1 LEFHLEDVIISLIN
15 IVVLFL
21 LLRLILWKHVIRFL
35 VERTNRVQKEKDD
48 IEKSRL
54 EAETLHTEYKEKLET
69 LEEQGQEII
78 RKSNEKAVNESDVM
92 LKETREKARQIITE
106 AEARIEEEK
115 DIALEEIQVDV
126 TQLATE
132 MAARIL
138 KREVSPEDNINVIED
153 FFKE

>member
-15 IVVLFL
+15 IVVLFI

-35 VERTNRVQKEKDD
+35 SERTNRVQTEKDD

-54 EAETLHTEYKEKLET
+54 EAETLHDEYKEKLNT

-78 RKSNEKAVNESDVM
+78 RKSREKAGKESENI
-92 LKETREKARQIITE
+92 LKETREKARLVMLD

-115 DIALEEIQVDV
+115 ETALEEIQVDV

-138 KREVSPEDNINVIED
+138 KREVSQEDNVAVVDD
-153 FFKE
+153 FFRK

>member
-1 LEFHLEDVIISLIN
+1 MEFHLEDVIISLIN
-15 IVVLFL
+15 IVVLFI

-35 VERTNRVQKEKDD
+35 SERTNRVQTEKDD

-54 EAETLHTEYKEKLET
+54 EAETLHDEYKEKLNT

-78 RKSNEKAVNESDVM
+78 RKSREKAGKESENI
-92 LKETREKARQIITE
+92 LKETREKARLVMLD

-115 DIALEEIQVDV
+115 ETALEEIQVDV

-138 KREVSPEDNINVIED
+138 KREVSQEDNVAVVDD
-153 FFKE
+153 FFRK

>member
-15 IVVLFL
+15 IVVLFI

-35 VERTNRVQKEKDD
+35 SERTKRVRDEKDD

-54 EAETLHTEYKEKLET
+54 EAEALHVEYNEKLNT
-69 LEEQGQEII
+69 LEEQGSEII
-78 RKSNEKAVNESDVM
+78 RKSREKADKESENI
-92 LKETREKARQIITE
+92 LKETREKANQIITD

-138 KREVSPEDNINVIED
+138 KREVSQEDNSNVVNE
-153 FFKE
+153 FFKD

>member
-1 LEFHLEDVIISLIN
+1 MEFHLEDVIISLIN
-15 IVVLFL
+15 IVVLFI

-35 VERTNRVQKEKDD
+35 TERTNRVQSEKDD
-48 IEKSRL
+48 LEKSRL
-54 EAETLHTEYKEKLET
+54 EAEALHVEYKEKLDT

-78 RKSNEKAVNESDVM
+78 RKSREKAGKESENI
-92 LKETREKARQIITE
+92 LKETREKARQVMLD

-115 DIALEEIQVDV
+115 ETALEEIQVDV

-138 KREVSPEDNINVIED
+138 KREVSQDDNVNVVED